1 MTKNPGHGDGLRFPT
16 VEDVAENFRKLAR
29 ALRGETVRLSE
40 PSGYVIEHLERR

>member
-1 MTKNPGHGDGLRFPT
+1 MTKDSKHNGRPHFPT

-29 ALRGETVRLSE
+29 FLRGEATSLGE